1 MKNPYPYEKFYMAVR
16 SMASSPKTIH
26 ERIADAYL
34 FNLIHVKTE
43 DLPETIRWRFDALRD
58 RLTSAEPVANEGKV
72 MATVNEMSM
81 SEAVEIA
88 DEILSLADE
97 VNADYLKDR

>member
-1 MKNPYPYEKFYMAVR
+1 MKNPYPYEKFYLAVR
-16 SMASSPKTIH
+16 GMAASPRSIQ

-34 FNLIHVKTE
+34 FNLIHVRTE
-43 DLPETIRWRFDALRD
+43 DLPETIRWRFNTLRD
-58 RLTSAEPVANEGKV
+58 RLTSVEPERDEGTV
-72 MATVNEMSM
+72 MATVNKMST

-97 VNADYLKDR
+97 VNADYLRDS